1 MKENFHGIHFCQ
13 IDQNSQN
20 LGNLV
25 PKKFAF
31 YIIDIF
37 KRIF

>member
-1 MKENFHGIHFCQ
+1 MKENFHGIHFRQ

-20 LGNLV
+20 WGNLE
-25 PKKFAF
+25 PKNFAF